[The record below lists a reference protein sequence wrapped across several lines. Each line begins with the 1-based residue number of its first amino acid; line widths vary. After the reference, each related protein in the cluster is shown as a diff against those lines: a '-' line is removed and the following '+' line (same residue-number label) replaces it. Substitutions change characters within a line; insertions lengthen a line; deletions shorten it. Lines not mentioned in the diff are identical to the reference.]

1 MTGSQVAPPTAPFT
15 AHVARAQDGDRALV
29 RLIGELDLA
38 TLRRAEDAIAQAEQG
53 EPPLLEVDLSTLV
66 FMDSTGLR
74 LLLQTRRRALDDG
87 RRLVV
92 HRGPQAVQRVFDI
105 TALTSLFEF
114 VD

>member
-1 MTGSQVAPPTAPFT
+1 MTGSQLAPPTVPFS
-15 AHVARAQDGDRALV
+15 AHVAHAQDGGRAFV

-38 TLRRAEDAIAQAEQG
+38 AVGRAQDAIAQAEQR
-53 EPPLLEVDLSTLV
+53 EPTLLEVDLSTLV

-74 LLLQTRRRALDDG
+74 LLLQARRRALDDG

-92 HRGPQAVQRVFDI
+92 HRGPQAVQRVFEI
-105 TALTSLFEF
+105 TALTPLFEF